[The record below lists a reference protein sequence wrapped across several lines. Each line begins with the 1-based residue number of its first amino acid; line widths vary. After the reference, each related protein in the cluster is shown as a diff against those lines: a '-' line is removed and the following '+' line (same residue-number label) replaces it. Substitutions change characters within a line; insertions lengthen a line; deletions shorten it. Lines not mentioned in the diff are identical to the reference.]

1 MFTLDRVV
9 PWGRSFDEYRSMFA
23 LSDRDLGLTILDCG
37 GGPASF
43 NAEGTRHGRSIVSCD
58 PLYQFDAPVIAS
70 RITATYDQVLE
81 QTRRN
86 ETEFVWTTIRSIAEL
101 GELRLS
107 AMRMFLDDYPAGRL
121 AGRYISAEL
130 PELPFADRS
139 FELALSSHFLFLY
152 TEQFDEPFHSAAIGE
167 MCRVAD
173 EVRVFPLLALGA
185 VPSRHVDPVADDMRH
200 RGFHVT
206 IEHVPYEFQKG
217 GDQMMRIRRAG
228 RDEESGQR
236 VDAR

>member
-1 MFTLDRVV
+1 MFTLDSVV

-23 LSDRDLGLTILDCG
+23 LSDRELGLTILDCG
-37 GGPASF
+37 SGPASF

-58 PLYQFDAPVIAS
+58 PLYQFDAPHIAS
-70 RITATYDQVLE
+70 RISATYDQILE

-121 AGRYISAEL
+121 AGRYISGEL
-130 PELPFADRS
+130 PDLPFTDRS

-152 TEQFDEPFHSAAIGE
+152 TEQFDEPFHRAAILE

-185 VPSRHVDPVADDMRH
+185 VPSRHVDPVTEDMRH

-217 GDQMMRIRRAG
+217 GNQMMRIRRG
-228 RDEESGQR
+228 GVGEESGQR